1 MTGPTMP
8 SARRRFLVTLWLSL
22 ALHALVIGFAR
33 LPPSVKVP
41 LPAEFNVVIA
51 EPVPALPHPAEPSPV
66 AEPVAAARPPSS
78 PQLRLEASAPQAVA
92 LPLPPAAD
100 PAPPQPVAGVSP
112 QPVPVREPPGPVL
125 DVPLL
130 ADTRYYLAKELDVQP
145 MALRRPEPIYPP
157 RAEEQGVA
165 GRVLVRLRLEAD
177 GSISKTEVVS
187 VTPAGAYGD
196 MFRQA
201 TLEALR
207 AVRFRPARRGG
218 QPVRAVVEIPVVFEP
233 DS

>member
-1 MTGPTMP
+1 MP
-8 SARRRFLVTLWLSL
+8 PARRRFLVTLWLSL

-33 LPPSVKVP
+33 LPPSVKLP
-41 LPAEFNVVIA
+41 LPAEFNVEIA
-51 EPVPALPHPAEPSPV
+51 EPAPALPPPAEPS
-66 AEPVAAARPPSS
+66 PVAAARPPSS

-92 LPLPPAAD
+92 LPLPSAAD
-100 PAPPQPVAGVSP
+100 PAPPQPVAEVSP
-112 QPVPVREPPGPVL
+112 PVPVREPPGPVL

-145 MALRRPEPIYPP
+145 VALRRPEPIYPP